1 MATRSYSSLA
11 SSWMAAMSEFVQGA
25 DVRAAAARLLWQVID
40 GGRALSPELNYAQSR
55 LRDGRDRAL
64 LQQLCFGVLR
74 DLPRF
79 DHLSRQ
85 LLEKPLAR
93 DARPIHFL
101 LLVGLW
107 QLRDSRIPA
116 HAAVAATV
124 AAAAL
129 MRAPGLKGLV
139 NAVLRRYQRE
149 QAELEQ
155 QAVSEV
161 IASAHPS
168 WLLKRLQRAYP
179 EQWPQIVAANNNQPP
194 IWLRPNQRQLS
205 PAAYSELLE
214 RAGIDHQPPTDFGAI
229 ALNGGMA
236 VDQLPGFSDGAV
248 FIQDGAA
255 QLAAI
260 YLDPQPGERILD
272 ACAAPGGKTSHLLEL
287 QPELA
292 EVVALDCDEGRLDR
306 VEENL
311 QRLRLHATIR
321 CGDGRHPEQWWDGQ
335 PFDRILVD
343 APCTATGVIRRHP
356 EIKWLRRDSDVAP
369 LVETQRQL
377 LDALW
382 PLLKAGGTLLYATCS
397 LLPEEN
403 SEQIAAFLERH
414 ADARL
419 LPLPGQPQTSW
430 RQRLPGDEGMDGFFY
445 GLLGKAL

>member
-1 MATRSYSSLA
+1 MNDI
-11 SSWMAAMSEFVQGA
+11 VQGA
-25 DVRAAAARLLWQVID
+25 DVRAGAARLLWQVID
-40 GGRALSPELNYAQSR
+40 GGKALSPELTYAQSR

-129 MRAPGLKGLV
+129 LRAPGLKGLV

-149 QAELEQ
+149 QSELEQ
-155 QAVSEV
+155 QPVSEV
-161 IASAHPS
+161 VATAHPS

-179 EQWPQIVAANNNQPP
+179 EHWPQIVAANNRQPP

-205 PAAYSELLE
+205 PAAYSEQLE
-214 RAGIDHQPPTDFGAI
+214 RAEIGHQPPTDFGAI
-229 ALNGGMA
+229 ALDSGMA
-236 VDQLPGFSDGAV
+236 VEQLPGFSDGAV

-260 YLDPQPGERILD
+260 YLGPQPGERILD

-287 QPELA
+287 QPALA

-306 VEENL
+306 VEDNL
-311 QRLRLHATIR
+311 QRLRLQATIR
-321 CGDGRHPEQWWDGQ
+321 CGDGRYPERWWDGR

-343 APCTATGVIRRHP
+343 APCSATGVIRRHP

-397 LLPEEN
+397 LLPDEN
-403 SEQIAAFLERH
+403 GDQVAAFLERH
-414 ADARL
+414 VDARL
-419 LPLPGQPQTSW
+419 LQLPGQQNAAW
-430 RQRLPGDEGMDGFFY
+430 HQRLPGEDDMDGFFY